1 MSTYPNLLAQ
11 AEKLRRHNRQGSFQ
25 TKDRYYE
32 AFKRFL
38 RFVAEEYRLEKL
50 QNLSGKHMHS
60 YFVYLKAKGLAAST
74 IKTEASAIRFW
85 HDQIPNAKHTLQSNA
100 DLSLERRRFGEKDRT
115 WSDSSYSQMLLECV
129 GADRLDYAS
138 CMALARHL
146 GMRIHEVLRLDAA
159 TARKALK
166 TGILTFRGKNGLWRS
181 VSINEQVRIALRD
194 SLAHTKPG
202 QKLFVPEGEKTHTI
216 INDLETF
223 IREHRAKLR
232 FQDADGRA
240 PITFHGLRHT
250 FVKEHYTRL
259 RRAGDTDLAACRKL
273 APLLGHKRPEIV
285 HCYLAK
291 DLVARFEKSG
301 ECRIMKEEELTCI

>member
-1 MSTYPNLLAQ
+1 MAGLYDNLLAQ
-11 AEKLRRHNRQGSFQ
+11 ADKLYRHNRQGSYK
-25 TKDRYYE
+25 TKERYYE

-38 RFVAEEYRLEKL
+38 RFVAEEYKLEKL

-60 YFVYLKAKGLAAST
+60 YFAHLKEKGLAAST

-85 HDQIPNAKHTLQSNA
+85 HDQIPNAKHTLPSNA
-100 DLSLERRRFGEKDRT
+100 DLSLERRRYGDKDRA
-115 WSDSSYSQMLLECV
+115 WSDSSYNQMLLECI
-129 GADRLDYAS
+129 GANRLDYAA
-138 CMALARHL
+138 CMAIARHAGL
-146 GMRIHEVLRLDAA
+146 RIHEVMRLDAA

-181 VSINEQVRIALRD
+181 VPINEHVRIALRD

-202 QKLFVPEGEKTHTI
+202 QKLFVPKGEKTHTI

-223 IREHRAKLR
+223 IREHRAKFR
-232 FQDADGRA
+232 FRDADGCA

-250 FVKEHYTRL
+250 YVTEHYSRL

-285 HCYLAK
+285 HAYLTKA
-291 DLVARFEKSG
+291 LIARFENG
-301 ECRIMKEEELTCI
+301 GGGDV